1 MKDNALIPKHVDE
14 MHPSV
19 YPEREELGMVI
30 PLIQMIGWKLKN
42 KGKSIL
48 LYFMV

>member
-19 YPEREELGMVI
+19 HPELEEFGMVI
-30 PLIQMIGWKLKN
+30 PVIQMMADIQKAEKWRD
-42 KGKSIL
+42 SSTH
-48 LYFMV
+48 